1 MLLDVKNNIQN
12 QSRGLLDWKF
22 FSHVSFRLEKKIS
35 SNQFSKHD
43 WKTFSLKAL
52 ENDFETD
59 FYRTEMSYK
68 SMKLTYM
75 GLNLSYIGLNIVK

>member
-1 MLLDVKNNIQN
+1 MKDVGGDPNNACSYKIF
-12 QSRGLLDWKF
+12 RVKTHKF
-22 FSHVSFRLEKKIS
+22 ARVSKPMPKG
-35 SNQFSKHD
+35 QHD

-68 SMKLTYM
+68 SMKRTYM